1 MILINV
7 KFRVKP
13 EHTATFLADIDWFT
27 TATRAEPG
35 NLFFDWYQSPADPGE
50 FILVEGF
57 HDDAAEPHVNS
68 EHFQRA
74 CRELPGYLVETP
86 RNHEHAH
93 CGENRVGSHGGI
105 SGKKLD

>member
-13 EHTATFLADIDWFT
+13 EHADTFLADIDWFT

-50 FILVEGF
+50 FLLVEGF
-57 HDDAAEPHVNS
+57 HD
-68 EHFQRA
+68 
-74 CRELPGYLVETP
+74 ELPGYLVETP
-86 RNHEHAH
+86 EIINTLIAEKTVWDRMAEFQVKN
-93 CGENRVGSHGGI
+93 
-105 SGKKLD
+105 

>member
-13 EHTATFLADIDWFT
+13 EHTATFLANIDWFT

-68 EHFQRA
+68 AR
-74 CRELPGYLVETP
+74 LPGTARLPGGDP
-86 RNHEHAH
+86 RNH
-93 CGENRVGSHGGI
+93 
-105 SGKKLD
+105 

>member
-50 FILVEGF
+50 FLLV
-57 HDDAAEPHVNS
+57 
-68 EHFQRA
+68 
-74 CRELPGYLVETP
+74 
-86 RNHEHAH
+86 
-93 CGENRVGSHGGI
+93 
-105 SGKKLD
+105 

>member
-50 FILVEGF
+50 FILVEGS
-57 HDDAAEPHVNS
+57 A
-68 EHFQRA
+68 QLK
-74 CRELPGYLVETP
+74 LPPSTMTP
-86 RNHEHAH
+86 PNPT
-93 CGENRVGSHGGI
+93 
-105 SGKKLD
+105 

>member
-50 FILVEGF
+50 FLLVEGF

-68 EHFQRA
+68 EHSSAPAGNCPATWWR
-74 CRELPGYLVETP
+74 PP
-86 RNHEHAH
+86 NHEHAH
-93 CGENRVGSHGGI
+93 CGKTVWDRMAEFQVKN
-105 SGKKLD
+105 

>member
-27 TATRAEPG
+27 TDTRAEPG

-57 HDDAAEPHVNS
+57 HDDAAEPPVNS

-86 RNHEHAH
+86 EIINTLIA
-93 CGENRVGSHGGI
+93 
-105 SGKKLD
+105 GKTVWDRMAEFQVKN

>member
-13 EHTATFLADIDWFT
+13 EHTATFLTDIDWFT

-74 CRELPGYLVETP
+74 
-86 RNHEHAH
+86 H

>member
-35 NLFFDWYQSPADPGE
+35 NLFFDWYQSPADPG
-50 FILVEGF
+50 
-57 HDDAAEPHVNS
+57 NS
-68 EHFQRA
+68 SSLRA
-74 CRELPGYLVETP
+74 STMMPP
-86 RNHEHAH
+86 NPM
-93 CGENRVGSHGGI
+93 
-105 SGKKLD
+105 